1 MGVDNVFILLSA
13 WRATSYELS
22 LMERMME
29 TFSDAAVSITVTSL
43 TDLISFSVGCMT
55 PFPSV
60 QMFCAY
66 AVAAV
71 IFTYFYQLTF
81 FAGIMVITGKRE
93 VEGRHCLTFQKIVKE
108 VNSAKK
114 NGKIFLGSHL
124 VLNILTLNFI
134 FQK

>member
-1 MGVDNVFILLSA
+1 
-13 WRATSYELS
+13 
-22 LMERMME
+22 ME